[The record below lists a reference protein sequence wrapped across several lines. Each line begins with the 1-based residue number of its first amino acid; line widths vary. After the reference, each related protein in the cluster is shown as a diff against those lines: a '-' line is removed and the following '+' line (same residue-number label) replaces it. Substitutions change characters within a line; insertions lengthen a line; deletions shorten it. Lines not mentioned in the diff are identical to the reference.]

1 MYIAVDLA
9 LIMLGVTDKYKT
21 MQSAGLRPFA

>member
-9 LIMLGVTDKYKT
+9 LIMLGLTDNHKT
-21 MQSAGLRPFA
+21 MQSAGLRLFA